1 MSKKTDDFYF
11 DNFVASAEIACE
23 AAHVMRD
30 TLTNFSAEGLLE
42 KRIQIHEVEH
52 RGDGK
57 KHEITDVLVK
67 AFITPIEREDILRL
81 SQNIDDV
88 TDSVEDIII
97 HMYINDVKEIRADS
111 IAFADIIIRCC
122 EAMRDMLKELRNF
135 KKSSTMRSLIIE
147 LNRLE
152 EEGDSF
158 YMETM
163 RRLHTEE
170 SNPMTVIAWREIYE
184 YFEKSC
190 DACEDVADIVQGI
203 AIGNA

>member
-11 DNFVASAEIACE
+11 DNFVASAEISCE
-23 AAHVMRD
+23 AAQMMRD
-30 TLTNFSAEGLLE
+30 TLANFTPEGLLE
-42 KRIQIHEVEH
+42 KRVQIHEIEH

-57 KHEITDVLVK
+57 KHELTDVLVK
-67 AFITPIEREDILRL
+67 AFITPIERDDILKL
-81 SQNIDDV
+81 SQTIDDV
-88 TDSVEDIII
+88 TDSIEDIII
-97 HMYINDVKEIRADS
+97 HMYINDVKEIRPDS
-111 IAFADIIIRCC
+111 LAFADIIIRCC
-122 EAMRDMLKELRNF
+122 EAMRDILKELRNF
-135 KKSSTMRSLIIE
+135 KKSKSMRPLIIE

-170 SNPMTVIAWREIYE
+170 TNPMNVIAWREIYE
-184 YFEKSC
+184 YLEKCC
-190 DACEDVADIVQGI
+190 DACEDVGDIVQGI